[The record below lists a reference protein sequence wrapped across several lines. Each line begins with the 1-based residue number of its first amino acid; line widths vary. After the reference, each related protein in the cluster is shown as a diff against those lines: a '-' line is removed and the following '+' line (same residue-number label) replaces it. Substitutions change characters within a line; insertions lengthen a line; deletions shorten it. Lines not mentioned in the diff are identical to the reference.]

1 VIASVTF
8 RNFKALRSARI
19 ELSPFNLVIGPNG
32 SGKSTLAS
40 VLAGRKDYEVTE
52 GSVTFNGE
60 DLLEM
65 EPEITTTDAVGEF
78 RNIKL
83 AHNFINLRI
92 EQNMLRSRDGC
103 ETKVAYKVS
112 SWLEAVN
119 QATQATQAANA
130 PQATQAAKAP
140 QATAAV
146 KANLAT
152 VATAA
157 VKAHRVIKGIQQ
169 HLVHQAMEEERQ
181 KITEIRLRT
190 RKKRRRFMTRA

>member
-1 VIASVTF
+1 
-8 RNFKALRSARI
+8 
-19 ELSPFNLVIGPNG
+19 
-32 SGKSTLAS
+32 
-40 VLAGRKDYEVTE
+40 
-52 GSVTFNGE
+52 
-60 DLLEM
+60 M

-119 QATQATQAANA
+119 QATQAAKANLATVATAAVKA

-181 KITEIRLRT
+181 KITEILLRT
-190 RKKRRRFMTRA
+190 RKKRRHFMTRA